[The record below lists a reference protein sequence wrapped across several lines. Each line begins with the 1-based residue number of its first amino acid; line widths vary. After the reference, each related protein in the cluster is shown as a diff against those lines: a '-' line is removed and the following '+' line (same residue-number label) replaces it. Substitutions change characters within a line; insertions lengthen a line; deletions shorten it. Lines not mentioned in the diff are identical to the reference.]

1 MGRPRLLWDNVVA
14 DSDTT
19 FLASGQDA
27 GYPIANISTWRKYEY
42 WQVSDDVEHWVELD
56 FELIPHIKSVK
67 AIVRFYL
74 LDVKDKFRLYI
85 YPPSISPADPAQTIS
100 SPASYSQEL
109 AEKVGP
115 FYTLG
120 LPADFNAIRME
131 TFSMENYIV
140 QSESVFK
147 EGLKLFN
154 YEFERFLEM
163 KKGLLFYYFSSID
176 QGSHI
181 FWALRDPLHPYH
193 KSEEAK
199 KFGDRIE
206 ALYRE
211 FDKIIGNV
219 LKKLPSNIPLV
230 ILSDHGFAPL
240 RRKVNLNTLLHE
252 NGFVRFNGEIDYMDA
267 TFIPNYANWNETRA
281 FSIGL
286 NGIYLNLKGREP
298 NGIVKPEEKRAVLND
313 IKKMLLS
320 VKDEKTGEHPIGNV
334 FISEDNYARENLH
347 MGADIIVGY
356 NRNYALDSGS
366 ALGGVGKE
374 AISDNLS
381 RWSGDH
387 IIDPRQVPALL
398 LTNFKMTNQRVPYI
412 WDLAPTFLKLF
423 GITTPSDMRG
433 KSLV

>member
-1 MGRPRLLWDNVVA
+1 
-14 DSDTT
+14 
-19 FLASGQDA
+19 
-27 GYPIANISTWRKYEY
+27 
-42 WQVSDDVEHWVELD
+42 
-56 FELIPHIKSVK
+56 
-67 AIVRFYL
+67 
-74 LDVKDKFRLYI
+74 
-85 YPPSISPADPAQTIS
+85 
-100 SPASYSQEL
+100 
-109 AEKVGP
+109 
-115 FYTLG
+115 
-120 LPADFNAIRME
+120 
-131 TFSMENYIV
+131 
-140 QSESVFK
+140 
-147 EGLKLFN
+147 
-154 YEFERFLEM
+154 M

-252 NGFVRFNGEIDYMDA
+252 NGFVRFNCEIDYMDA

-334 FISEDNYARENLH
+334 FQKTIMPGKIFTWAQTSLWGTTGTMHWIPDLRWVVWVKKPYQIISAAGLE
-347 MGADIIVGY
+347 II
-356 NRNYALDSGS
+356 
-366 ALGGVGKE
+366 
-374 AISDNLS
+374 
-381 RWSGDH
+381 
-387 IIDPRQVPALL
+387 LL
-398 LTNFKMTNQRVPYI
+398 IPVRFQPCC
-412 WDLAPTFLKLF
+412 
-423 GITTPSDMRG
+423 
-433 KSLV
+433 